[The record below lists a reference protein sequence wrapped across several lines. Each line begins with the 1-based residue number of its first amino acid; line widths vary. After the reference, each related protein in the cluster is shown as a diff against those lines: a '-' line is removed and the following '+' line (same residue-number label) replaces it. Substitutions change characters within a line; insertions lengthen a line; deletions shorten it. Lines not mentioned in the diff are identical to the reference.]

1 MQEKP
6 RVLIVTKGHPFDHEA
21 FFAVFED
28 PLFTAMDFTHLEH
41 PEVQD
46 VLTADGTAGY
56 DALLMY
62 DMPGIG
68 FTGDDPPVLFDE
80 PRAEFTRGYL
90 DMLDAGRGMVFLHHA
105 VASWPAWPEFA
116 GIVGGRFHYQP
127 ADLAGRSWPDSGYV
141 FDVQHTVEVLE
152 PDHPITA
159 GLDTS
164 FDIVDELYLFPV
176 FEEDVVPLMR
186 SRYDFSDS
194 NFFSADL
201 AIRGTRNSN
210 DGWSHPP
217 GSNLVCWV
225 KHAGNSPV
233 AYIQFGDGPKTYEDP
248 NYRRV
253 VANAIR
259 WAASTGADQWARE
272 RNAGL

>member
-1 MQEKP
+1 
-6 RVLIVTKGHPFDHEA
+6 
-21 FFAVFED
+21 
-28 PLFTAMDFTHLEH
+28 
-41 PEVQD
+41 
-46 VLTADGTAGY
+46 
-56 DALLMY
+56 
-62 DMPGIG
+62 
-68 FTGDDPPVLFDE
+68 
-80 PRAEFTRGYL
+80 
-90 DMLDAGRGMVFLHHA
+90 MLDAGRGMVFLHHA

-217 GSNLVCWV
+217 EAIWSAGSNTPAT
-225 KHAGNSPV
+225 HRSHTSSSETARRRMRIPT
-233 AYIQFGDGPKTYEDP
+233 IDG
-248 NYRRV
+248 
-253 VANAIR
+253 
-259 WAASTGADQWARE
+259 
-272 RNAGL
+272 